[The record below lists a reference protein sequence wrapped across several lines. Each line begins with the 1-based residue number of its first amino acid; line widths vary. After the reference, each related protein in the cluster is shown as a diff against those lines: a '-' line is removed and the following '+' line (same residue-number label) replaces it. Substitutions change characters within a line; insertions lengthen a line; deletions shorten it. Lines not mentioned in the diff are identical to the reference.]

1 MKDERVVLPQHSE
14 GSLEVSALLSIFFLA
29 LWKWWFS
36 KEFLHVLW
44 NFTWCNR
51 HVSEYDC
58 PTSQNVETVISPMS
72 SASNFR
78 KSSSRLSNVCL
89 QFDLC
94 FDSAEFTSFSVLSS
108 WKNMHLVQSVWLGV
122 SFAQSLDSSLER
134 ETKASFRFRDS
145 STCYN
150 LKLLSLV
157 KQKQKFSNT
166 ASLNRSCYST
176 IRFLCNILTGIWS
189 GVRKLTGIRPDVQN
203 LKEIVDT
210 YGFRW
215 LIMSASVCRQRIFW
229 RYVSYRC
236 TSHPEGGPLSHMA
249 KLQNLA
255 PTLTKFTDQ
264 ISGNFGQP
272 SRSYG
277 GPKIGWS
284 CHQSAHIL

>member
-1 MKDERVVLPQHSE
+1 MGWNFKLLKDERVVLPQHSE
-14 GSLEVSALLSIFFLA
+14 GSLGVSALLSIFFLA

-44 NFTWCNR
+44 NFAWCNR

-58 PTSQNVETVISPMS
+58 PTSQNLDTVISPMF
-72 SASNFR
+72 SASNFW
-78 KSSSRLSNVCL
+78 KSYSRLSNVCL

-94 FDSAEFTSFSVLSS
+94 FDSVGFTSFSILSS

-122 SFAQSLDSSLER
+122 SFAESLDSSLER
-134 ETKASFRFRDS
+134 ETKPSFRFRDFFDMLQS
-145 STCYN
+145 QTSKSGKT
-150 LKLLSLV
+150 KA
-157 KQKQKFSNT
+157 KFSDT

-203 LKEIVDT
+203 LEEIVDT

-215 LIMSASVCRQRIFW
+215 LIMSASVCRQRILW
-229 RYVSYRC
+229 RYVGYRC
-236 TSHPEGGPLSHMA
+236 TSHPGGSPLSHMA

-255 PTLTKFTDQ
+255 PTLTKFTD
-264 ISGNFGQP
+264 
-272 SRSYG
+272 
-277 GPKIGWS
+277 
-284 CHQSAHIL
+284 